1 MNSFAGGIIV
11 QLILLISL
19 DSKYKIFTRSKI
31 YLKYTEIIKVKIVR
45 TMFFCNSALL
55 VYK

>member
-31 YLKYTEIIKVKIVR
+31 YLKYTEINKVKIVR
-45 TMFFCNSALL
+45 TTFFCNSALL